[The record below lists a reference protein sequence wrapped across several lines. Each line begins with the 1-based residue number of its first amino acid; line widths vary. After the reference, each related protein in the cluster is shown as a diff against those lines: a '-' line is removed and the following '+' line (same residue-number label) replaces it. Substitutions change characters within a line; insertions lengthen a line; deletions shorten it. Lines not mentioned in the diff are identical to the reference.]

1 VAEGL
6 KLEGTIVDKAISGFF
21 SSGERYFKADLMT
34 QKLINKAD
42 LMTKDSDAKNT
53 IVDFSQIIE
62 VGNPKSYMGDS
73 ICFVMVDK
81 KQARS

>member
-1 VAEGL
+1 
-6 KLEGTIVDKAISGFF
+6 
-21 SSGERYFKADLMT
+21 MT

-42 LMTKDSDAKNT
+42 LMTKDSEAKNT
-53 IVDFSQIIE
+53 IVDFSQIVE
-62 VGNPKSYMGDS
+62 VGNPKSYKGDS